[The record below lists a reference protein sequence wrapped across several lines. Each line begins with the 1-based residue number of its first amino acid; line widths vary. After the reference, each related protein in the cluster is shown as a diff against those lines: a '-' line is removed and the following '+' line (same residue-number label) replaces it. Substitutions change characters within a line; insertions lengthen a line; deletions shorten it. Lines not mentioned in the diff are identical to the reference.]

1 MRPAPSGAPPP
12 ETWAERPVQEIVRD
26 VPAAL
31 EVLDA
36 AGVRLDRD
44 GCRTLAELDRADL
57 AEELRRLP
65 RL

>member
-1 MRPAPSGAPPP
+1 MRAAPSGAPPP
-12 ETWAERPVQEIVRD
+12 ETWAGRPLQEIVRD

-44 GCRTLAELDRADL
+44 GCRTLAELGRGDL
-57 AEELRRLP
+57 AEALARLP